1 MCLFP
6 PPKTTI
12 IIDLHFIE
20 CPKGRQTDRRT
31 ERRCVIQVTIFPFPK
46 WGGGGNA
53 TEAVMQSYAIESNT
67 LEIDSIRSN
76 EYCSFV
82 CSLEWHALSNM
93 YVCVHVC
100 AYGTISRFS
109 DQHDFNL
116 GFVLLF
122 KPRSKIHLLGYVHR
136 YR

>member
-1 MCLFP
+1 MFVP

-82 CSLEWHALSNM
+82 CSLEWHALNNM
-93 YVCVHVC
+93 YVCVC
-100 AYGTISRFS
+100 ACMCVRNNFKVQRSAWLQF
-109 DQHDFNL
+109 
-116 GFVLLF
+116 GFRVAFLTAF
-122 KPRSKIHLLGYVHR
+122 ENSPTRICA
-136 YR
+136 